1 MFNKINILFVTFF
14 YIGKIKLAPGTFASF
29 LTCVLFYFLLYV
41 LSIFFLFLITL
52 IIFLYSFVAIN
63 NSFNE
68 FNSEDPQEI
77 VIDEVVGQA
86 IPLLF
91 IPIYETLYPTNIIVY
106 FIFSFIL
113 FRFFDILKPFPIK
126 YVDENVKG
134 VLGIMLDDVLAGF
147 FTLILMSIAFFFIG
161 G

>member
-1 MFNKINILFVTFF
+1 M
-14 YIGKIKLAPGTFASF
+14 
-29 LTCVLFYFLLYV
+29 

-68 FNSEDPQEI
+68 FNSKDPQEI

-86 IPLLF
+86 LPLLF
-91 IPIYETLYPTNIIVY
+91 IPIYETLYPTNNIVY
-106 FIFSFIL
+106 YILGFIL
-113 FRFFDILKPFPIK
+113 FRIFDILKPFPIK